1 MEKVDLKRQL
11 KDVYSASAKKIDLV
25 TVPKMNFLMVDGE
38 GNPNTA
44 KAYQDAVEALFSVSY
59 AAKFLV
65 KRGPAA
71 VDYGVMPLE
80 GLWWVDDMSR
90 FSAERKDDWQWTA
103 MIMQPSWVSASVLA
117 EARTQTARKKDLPAL
132 GALRFESFE
141 EGDAAQL
148 LHIGPYAEEA
158 PTIEKLH
165 QFVSDRGLRLRGRHH
180 EIYLSDPRRA
190 NPAKLKTIIRQP
202 VE

>member
-103 MIMQPSWVSASVLA
+103 MIM
-117 EARTQTARKKDLPAL
+117 
-132 GALRFESFE
+132 
-141 EGDAAQL
+141 
-148 LHIGPYAEEA
+148 
-158 PTIEKLH
+158 
-165 QFVSDRGLRLRGRHH
+165 
-180 EIYLSDPRRA
+180 
-190 NPAKLKTIIRQP
+190 
-202 VE
+202 